1 MAKNKISEFSSTPA
15 NNTDIA
21 GINIAEGC
29 APSGINNAIRELMAQ
44 LKDQQA
50 GTDGD
55 SFTVGGGFTSVGAAV
70 FSSTVAITGASTI
83 AGNLTIGSASTST
96 VTLNA
101 ATVST
106 PNGVNFDSNTLV
118 IDATNNRV
126 GIGTASPAVAL
137 HVNST
142 NAIRV
147 PVGTTAQRP
156 DAAFTASISGTTMT
170 VAPSPAPTGT
180 IAVGQTVNGTD
191 VAANTTIT
199 VLGTGTGGAGTYTV
213 SESQTVSS
221 SALTSSQVG
230 YIRYNSSNSEFEGY
244 NGAAWGQLGGG
255 ATGGGNDKVFV
266 ENSQIVTTSYTITS
280 GKNAMSTGDITINSG
295 VTVTVP
301 TGSRYVIL

>member
-1 MAKNKISEFSSTPA
+1 MAKNKISEYSATAA
-15 NNTDIA
+15 NNTDIG

-50 GTDGD
+50 GTDND
-55 SFTVGGGFTSVGAAV
+55 NFTVGGGFTSVGAAV
-70 FSSTVAITGASTI
+70 FSSTVAI
-83 AGNLTIGSASTST
+83 AGNATINGDSTIGSASTST

-101 ATVST
+101 STVST

-118 IDATNNRV
+118 IDATNNRI
-126 GIGTASPAVAL
+126 GIGTASPAVSL

-142 NAIRV
+142 NAIRI

-170 VAPSPAPTGT
+170 VTAVASGAL
-180 IAVGQTVNGTD
+180 AVGQTVNGTG
-191 VAANTTIT
+191 VTANTTIT
-199 VLGTGTGGAGTYTV
+199 GLGTGTGGNGTYTV
-213 SESQTVSS
+213 SASQTVSS
-221 SALTSSQVG
+221 SSLTSSRVG
-230 YIRYNSSNSEFEGY
+230 YIRYNSSNNEFEGY
-244 NGAAWGQLGGG
+244 NGTVWGQLGGG

-266 ENSQIVTTSYTITS
+266 ENSQTITTNYTITS
-280 GKNAMSTGDITINSG
+280 GKNAMSTGDITINGG

>member
-1 MAKNKISEFSSTPA
+1 MPKNKISEFSSTPA

-55 SFTVGGGFTSVGAAV
+55 SFIVGGGFTSVGAAV
-70 FSSTVAITGASTI
+70 FSSTVAITGNS
-83 AGNLTIGSASTST
+83 TIGSASTST

-101 ATVST
+101 ATVSV
-106 PNGVNFDSNTLV
+106 PNGVNFDSNTFV
-118 IDATNNRV
+118 IDATNNRI

-142 NAIRV
+142 NAIRI

-170 VAPSPAPTGT
+170 VTAVASGT
-180 IAVGQTVNGTD
+180 LAVGQTVNGTG
-191 VAANTTIT
+191 VTTNTTIT
-199 VLGTGTGGAGTYTV
+199 ALGTGTGSTGTYTV
-213 SESQTVSS
+213 SSSQTVSS
-221 SALTSSQVG
+221 SSLTSARVG
-230 YIRYNSSNSEFEGY
+230 YIRYNSTNSEFEGY
-244 NGAAWGQLGGG
+244 NGSVWGQLGGG
-255 ATGGGNDKVFV
+255 ATGGGNDKVFI
-266 ENSQIVTTSYTITS
+266 ENSQIVTTSYTITA